1 MKKNINFV
9 LIGVLTIASVI
20 LALPFTPLRNSFQ
33 GISGDAVNKAFASI
47 GVDWNG
53 KIQNARKASYSYQNE
68 ASGLSLIS
76 IETNTKKVNLKKGGS
91 SGGGGS
97 DEYMVNAGDNGSDV
111 RSAVGLTGSF
121 ATSGIIASTSEDQ
134 QSIVSGG
141 AISYSAKAGSASNT
155 TLTQTGSTTL
165 QGSVRVP
172 VPVGGGGTHPGVD
185 PNAPPTP
192 CTPTLPLG
200 SGTGI
205 LLSLVG
211 FFGIWK
217 VRKIS

>member
-9 LIGVLTIASVI
+9 LIGVLTIASII

-53 KIQNARKASYSYQNE
+53 KIQNARKVSYSYQNE
-68 ASGLSLIS
+68 AIGLSLIT
-76 IETNTKKVNLKKGGS
+76 IDTRTKMIKLKKSGS
-91 SGGGGS
+91 SGGGS
-97 DEYMVNAGDNGSDV
+97 DEYAVNIANNGSDV

-121 ATSGIIASTSEDQ
+121 ATSGIISSTSEDK
-134 QSIVSGG
+134 QSITGGG
-141 AISYSAKAGSASNT
+141 AISFSTKTGSDGKT
-155 TLTQTGSTTL
+155 TLTQNGTTSLQSTNGDHNGT
-165 QGSVRVP
+165 
-172 VPVGGGGTHPGVD
+172 GGGTHPGED
-185 PNAPPTP
+185 PNTPPPP
-192 CTPTLPLG
+192 CLPLG

-211 FFGIWK
+211 AFGIWK
-217 VRKIS
+217 VRKIN